1 MMMLLPR
8 RNFEMD
14 LFDDMFKDPFFS
26 RSRNL
31 VMKTDITEDGDKYNL
46 SMELPGFGKDD
57 VKIEIDDGYLTVSAS
72 KETSTKRKNK
82 IISIRKDI
90 SENANVPF
98 MSARRRRRQ
107 YQAHFENGV
116 LNVSFPKAA
125 AKNSIRK
132 NISPLNNAIKKAAVP
147 LFLLHLIYC
156 GIIIKKKEESY
167 AGIF

>member
-72 KETSTKRKNK
+72 KETSNEEEKQNYIHKERYFGECKRSFYVGEGVADGNIK
-82 IISIRKDI
+82 
-90 SENANVPF
+90 
-98 MSARRRRRQ
+98 
-107 YQAHFENGV
+107 AHFENGV

-125 AKNSIRK
+125 AKELDQKKYI
-132 NISPLNNAIKKAAVP
+132 AI
-147 LFLLHLIYC
+147 
-156 GIIIKKKEESY
+156 E
-167 AGIF
+167 